1 MNKITESQEVKK
13 EKQYNYRK
21 NFCAAILCGKDL
33 LKCSSSVD
41 FTQERNYI
49 FSHSIYMVIVYVNS

>member
-13 EKQYNYRK
+13 EKQYNYQKKFYTDISWIR
-21 NFCAAILCGKDL
+21 AL
-33 LKCSSSVD
+33 LKCSSPVD

-49 FSHSIYMVIVYVNS
+49 VIIYVW